1 MVQQP
6 GFGGAMADSHR
17 QRLLR
22 EVTGEL
28 RLQRP
33 ADHGV
38 GVESKDDRT
47 REPALR
53 GPDRGDVSGPHHTRF
68 GLVIENWRSSTFAAT
83 GIR

>member
-1 MVQQP
+1 MAAYWRGP
-6 GFGGAMADSHR
+6 DPSGAATRLWGAMADRHR
-17 QRLLR
+17 QRLLC

-47 REPALR
+47 REQPSVVQTEVMSPAHTTP
-53 GPDRGDVSGPHHTRF
+53 GSG
-68 GLVIENWRSSTFAAT
+68 S
-83 GIR
+83 